1 MSEKKREDPFVER
14 IARLEVIVDQ
24 HETRLEKLE
33 SSLAEI
39 KQKLDEVL
47 ATQRGLNFFLKNVL
61 LPIAIAVITALI
73 LTRI

>member
-47 ATQRGLNFFLKNVL
+47 ATQRGLNFLLKNVV
-61 LPIAIAVITALI
+61 LPIAIAIITALI
-73 LTRI
+73 LTKL

>member
-33 SSLAEI
+33 SSLSEI

-47 ATQRGLNFFLKNVL
+47 ATQRGLNFLLKNVL
-61 LPIAIAVITALI
+61 LPIAIAIITALI
-73 LTRI
+73 LTKL